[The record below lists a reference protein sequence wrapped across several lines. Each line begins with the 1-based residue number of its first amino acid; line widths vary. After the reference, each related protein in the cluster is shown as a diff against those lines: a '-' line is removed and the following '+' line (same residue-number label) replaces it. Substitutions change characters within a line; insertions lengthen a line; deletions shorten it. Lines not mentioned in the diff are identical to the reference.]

1 MSRIG
6 KKPIDIPE
14 GVEVKVNGSEVTV
27 KGPKGTLTQSF
38 NACMSYELKGNQS
51 NVPTMRLKPRC
62 STVPLELSSQ
72 TWSRVSQK
80 VSKKL

>member
-27 KGPKGTLTQSF
+27 KGPKGTF
-38 NACMSYELKGNQS
+38 KIN
-51 NVPTMRLKPRC
+51 
-62 STVPLELSSQ
+62 TVNGEKYLFEIIVESL
-72 TWSRVSQK
+72 QK
-80 VSKKL
+80 ANKKLKEE